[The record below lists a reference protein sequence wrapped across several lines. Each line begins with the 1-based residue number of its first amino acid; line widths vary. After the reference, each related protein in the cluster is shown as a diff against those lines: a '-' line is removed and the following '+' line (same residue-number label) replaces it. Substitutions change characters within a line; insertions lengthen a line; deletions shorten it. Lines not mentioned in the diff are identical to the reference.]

1 MSTKNYKQL
10 MEDVRTNEELAKKL
24 EEADKEMRR
33 TGDKAGF
40 IKTAAELGYE
50 VTEQDFPADDL
61 VKLEDEQLDDV
72 AGGWFGLST
81 EAEDEHEVGCMIRWY
96 KGAESSSCPKSNSGK
111 HNFVFQNGE
120 DVFNNYICKYC
131 GMEAFS

>member
-1 MSTKNYKQL
+1 MAMKNFKQL
-10 MEDVRTNEELAKKL
+10 MEDARTNEELAKKL

-61 VKLEDEQLDDV
+61 VKLEDGQLDDV
-72 AGGWFGLST
+72 AGGILWFGP
-81 EAEDEHEVGCMIRWY
+81 EDEEGHELNCWAFYYENCRSY
-96 KGAESSSCPKSNSGK
+96 TCAESETGK
-111 HNFVFQNGE
+111 HRFEKQSGCAL
-120 DVFNNYICKYC
+120 YICKYC
-131 GMEAFS
+131 GTTATVN